1 MNIEI
6 RHLRLVVAI
15 VDTGTLARAA
25 RRLHLTPSAL
35 SHQLRDLETRLRTP
49 LFKREDR
56 RMVPTDAGSS
66 LLAVAQRVL
75 ADLDQMETAFR
86 AGDHASAAGTI
97 RITTQCY
104 TCYHWL
110 PRIIADFA
118 KEWPDVTIHIV
129 PEATRSPH
137 EAVSDA
143 RVDVAIVY
151 DHLDAG
157 SLQYT
162 FLFDDDLVAVMSP
175 SHPLAKSALV
185 HPRELSGQH
194 LILYD
199 ISPSESFVQRHILGP
214 EAVVPAKL
222 SRVPLTEAILEL
234 VRANLG
240 ISILAR
246 WAVAPQVASG
256 ELVAV
261 PLDAPGARRRWS
273 AARRIGGLHPRFENA
288 FVALLSGALLEER
301 SRASAQPLRLA

>member
-1 MNIEI
+1 VNIEI

-49 LFKREDR
+49 LFRREDR
-56 RMVPTDAGSS
+56 RMVPTDAGAS

-97 RITTQCY
+97 RLTTQCY

-110 PRIIADFA
+110 PRMIADFS
-118 KEWPDVTIHIV
+118 KEWPDVNILIV

-151 DHLDAG
+151 DHIDAG

-162 FLFDDDLVAVMSP
+162 PLFDDEMVAVMSP
-175 SHPLAKSALV
+175 ANPLARSPRL
-185 HPRELSGQH
+185 HPKELNGQH
-194 LILYD
+194 FILYD
-199 ISPSESFVQRHILGP
+199 IAPSESYVLRHILGP
-214 EAVVPAKL
+214 EGVVPAKV
-222 SRVPLTEAILEL
+222 SRMPLTEAIVEL

-240 ISILAR
+240 VAILAR
-246 WAVAPQVASG
+246 WAVAPQIASG
-256 ELVAV
+256 ELAGI
-261 PLDAPGARRRWS
+261 PLDTAHARRRWS
-273 AARRIGGLHPRFENA
+273 AVRRIGGLHPRFENA
-288 FVALLSGALLEER
+288 FVALLSGALMDV
-301 SRASAQPLRLA
+301 RAGDKAQPLRLA

>member
-35 SHQLRDLETRLRTP
+35 SHQLRDIESRLRTP
-49 LFKREDR
+49 LFRREDR
-56 RMVPTDAGSS
+56 RMVPTDAGAS

-86 AGDHASAAGTI
+86 AGDPASAAGTI

-129 PEATRSPH
+129 PEATRAPH

-151 DHLDAG
+151 DHIDAG

-162 FLFDDDLVAVMSP
+162 HLFDDDLLAVMSP
-175 SHPLAKSALV
+175 SHTLAKATLL
-185 HPRELSGQH
+185 HPTALSGQH

-199 ISPSESFVQRHILGP
+199 IPPSDSFVQRHILGP
-214 EAVVPAKL
+214 EAVVPTKV

-246 WAVAPQVASG
+246 WAVAPQIASG
-256 ELVAV
+256 ELVGI

-301 SRASAQPLRLA
+301 SRDKAQPLRLA

>member
-35 SHQLRDLETRLRTP
+35 SHQLRDIESRLRTP
-49 LFKREDR
+49 LFRREDR
-56 RMVPTDAGSS
+56 RMVPTDAGAS

-129 PEATRSPH
+129 PEATRTPH

-151 DHLDAG
+151 DHIDAG

-162 FLFDDDLVAVMSP
+162 ALFDDELVAVVSP
-175 SHPLAKSALV
+175 SHPFTKSDRV
-185 HPRELSGQH
+185 HPSELRGQH

-199 ISPSESFVQRHILGP
+199 VPPSDSFVFRHILGP
-214 EAVVPAKL
+214 DSVVPTKV
-222 SRVPLTEAILEL
+222 SRLPLTEAILEM
-234 VRANLG
+234 VRANIG
-240 ISILAR
+240 MSILAR
-246 WAVAPQVASG
+246 WAVAPQIASG
-256 ELVAV
+256 QLVGV
-261 PLDAPGARRRWS
+261 PLDTAAARRRWS
-273 AARRIGGLHPRFENA
+273 AVRRIGGAHPRFEDA
-288 FVALLSGALLEER
+288 FVALLSGALLED
-301 SRASAQPLRLA
+301 RARDKAQPLRLA

>member
-1 MNIEI
+1 
-6 RHLRLVVAI
+6 
-15 VDTGTLARAA
+15 
-25 RRLHLTPSAL
+25 
-35 SHQLRDLETRLRTP
+35 
-49 LFKREDR
+49 
-56 RMVPTDAGSS
+56 MVPTDAGAS

-110 PRIIADFA
+110 PRMIADFA

-129 PEATRSPH
+129 PEATRAPH

-151 DHLDAG
+151 DHIDAG

-162 FLFDDDLVAVMSP
+162 PLFDDELVAVVSP
-175 SHPLAKSALV
+175 NHAFAKSDRV
-185 HPRELSGQH
+185 HPSELRQQH

-199 ISPSESFVQRHILGP
+199 TPPSDSFVYRHILGP
-214 EAVVPAKL
+214 DSVVPAKV
-222 SRVPLTEAILEL
+222 SRLPLTEAILEL
-234 VRANLG
+234 VRANIG
-240 ISILAR
+240 MSILAR
-246 WAVAPQVASG
+246 WAVAPQLASG
-256 ELVAV
+256 QLVGV
-261 PLDAPGARRRWS
+261 PLDTPAARRRWS

-301 SRASAQPLRLA
+301 VRDKAHPLRLA

>member
-1 MNIEI
+1 
-6 RHLRLVVAI
+6 
-15 VDTGTLARAA
+15 
-25 RRLHLTPSAL
+25 
-35 SHQLRDLETRLRTP
+35 
-49 LFKREDR
+49 
-56 RMVPTDAGSS
+56 MVPTDAGSS

-110 PRIIADFA
+110 PRIIADFS
-118 KEWPDVTIHIV
+118 KEWPDVNIHIV

-151 DHLDAG
+151 DHINAG

-162 FLFDDDLVAVMSP
+162 FLFDDDLVVVMSP
-175 SHPLAKSALV
+175 SHPLAKAARV
-185 HPRELSGQH
+185 HPGELSGEH
-194 LILYD
+194 FILYD
-199 ISPSESFVQRHILGP
+199 LSPSESFVQRHILAP
-214 EAVVPAKL
+214 EAVVPGKL

-246 WAVAPQVASG
+246 WAVAPQIASG
-256 ELVAV
+256 ELVGI
-261 PLDAPGARRRWS
+261 PLDSPGARRRWS
-273 AARRIGGLHPRFENA
+273 AVRRIGGLHPRYENA

-301 SRASAQPLRLA
+301 SGDRAQPLRLA